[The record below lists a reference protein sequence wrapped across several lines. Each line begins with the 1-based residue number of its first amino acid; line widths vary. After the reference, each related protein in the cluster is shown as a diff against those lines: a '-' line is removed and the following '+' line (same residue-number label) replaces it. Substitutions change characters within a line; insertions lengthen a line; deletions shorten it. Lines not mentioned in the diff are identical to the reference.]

1 MKNRAG
7 IAQEEGEGEE
17 RGLLQNLK
25 KQIISRTKLLL
36 NEPAEGAIMKE
47 VEVLFQFFT
56 TTLEKEGY

>member
-17 RGLLQNLK
+17 RELLQNLK
-25 KQIISRTKLLL
+25 KQVISRPKLLL
-36 NEPAEGAIMKE
+36 NDPAEGAIMKA
-47 VEVLFQFFT
+47 VEILFQSFT